1 MIGKE
6 VIEGDIT
13 FIEACKILGKSERT
27 LSRYIKKKLL
37 NPNKIKTE
45 KGIEYRF
52 DRSEV
57 ESLKK
62 PEAIGHMTRQNQKPI
77 KKEEDTLAL
86 IKDKNSRIKFLE
98 KQLKVKDK
106 QIANFQD
113 RQRETNI
120 LMGQLQNKVLMLE
133 DKSKGKQS
141 DKNYRPG
148 DTTSQV
154 KWQGINGFLRRLF
167 KGCLL
172 YTSPSPR
179 D

>member
-1 MIGKE
+1 MGK
-6 VIEGDIT
+6 INDYTISL
-13 FIEACKILGKSERT
+13 IEACKILKKSKRT
-27 LSRYIKKKLL
+27 ISRYIKKGKL
-37 NPNKIKTE
+37 NPEKIKTE

-52 DRSEV
+52 NLAEV
-57 ESLKK
+57 ENLKK
-62 PEAIGHMTRQNQKPI
+62 LDTIGHTTGQNI
-77 KKEEDTLAL
+77 KIENNNDDTLSL

-106 QIANFQD
+106 QIDNFQE
-113 RQRETNI
+113 RQREANI

-154 KWQGINGFLRRLF
+154 KWQGLNGWLKRLF
-167 KGCLL
+167 KKV
-172 YTSPSPR
+172 
-179 D
+179 